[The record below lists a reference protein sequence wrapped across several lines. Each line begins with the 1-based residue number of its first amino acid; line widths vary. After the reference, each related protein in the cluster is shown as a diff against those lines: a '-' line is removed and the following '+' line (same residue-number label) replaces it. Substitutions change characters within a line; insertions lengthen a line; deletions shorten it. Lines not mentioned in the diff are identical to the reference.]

1 MPYIKQE
8 KRTPIDSQINVLEHL
23 VTNEGDLN
31 YTITC
36 LCLAYIEQNGKKY
49 STINSAVGALE
60 CAKLEM
66 YRRLAAPYEDLKA
79 KENGDLI
86 GYEN

>member
-8 KRTPIDSQINVLEHL
+8 KRKPIDAQINVLEHL

-36 LCLAYIEQNGKKY
+36 LCLAYIEENGKKY
-49 STINSAVGALE
+49 ATINSAVGALE

-66 YRRLAAPYEDLKA
+66 YRRLAATYESEKCL
-79 KENGDLI
+79 ENGDI
-86 GYEN
+86 VGYC